1 MEKVKGYN
9 AASSK
14 VVCTILRKWT
24 LVLTYSVTVQTPK
37 LTRRGKL
44 PRKTFVNPVEFI
56 TNLGVKC
63 KITLNMVYN
72 GHREMGL
79 VLAGR

>member
-1 MEKVKGYN
+1 ME
-9 AASSK
+9 
-14 VVCTILRKWT
+14 RKWT
-24 LVLTYSVTVQTPK
+24 LLLTYSVTVQTPK

-63 KITLNMVYN
+63 KIIRASLSLLTCF
-72 GHREMGL
+72 
-79 VLAGR
+79 VLKFKIFRGR